1 MSKKNKFQYRFHIS
15 DKNMWNVKQHLAS
28 VGASTEDYI
37 NSYLIIQ
44 PDKYHNRPDLLG

>member
-28 VGASTEDYI
+28 VGASDH
-37 NSYLIIQ
+37 SA
-44 PDKYHNRPDLLG
+44 R